1 VPPLA
6 GWIKIHDRYQERAEC
21 TQKDVKNEGRSD
33 YVYENKDN
41 DDKMTEDLAGFL
53 PKTHRFRDNGR
64 QSIGFLPE
72 NVSICGIDS
81 ATDPHPPVSGQRSFA
96 GGEPWR
102 QGCSS
107 GRRAFKLAAKGSA
120 PQLGGSLHGT
130 AGYDATVYV
139 IG

>member
-33 YVYENKDN
+33 YVYENKGN

-64 QSIGFLPE
+64 KSIGFLHE
-72 NVSICGIDS
+72 NASICGIDS
-81 ATDPHPPVSGQRSFA
+81 ATDPHPVSGLSQ
-96 GGEPWR
+96 E
-102 QGCSS
+102 
-107 GRRAFKLAAKGSA
+107 GS
-120 PQLGGSLHGT
+120 LGGKGVRRGEGHSNSPPRAQRRNWAGHFT
-130 AGYDATVYV
+130 ALRATMPLFM
-139 IG
+139 